1 MADMAEK
8 KTQKVD
14 IKDMTPD
21 VLYAMLIYIYEA
33 TLPSPEKFDQF
44 GKELL
49 AAADQ
54 YQLDQLKCAC
64 ADYLSR
70 NLDIENCVSYL
81 IMGDLYQEDVLK
93 KAALQFIARN
103 MKNVLKTKDWKESLQ
118 SRPSLK
124 LEAFKAFEVTE
135 G

>member
-33 TLPSPEKFDQF
+33 TLPSPEKFDQC
-44 GKELL
+44 GKDLL

-64 ADYLSR
+64 ADYLCR
-70 NLDIENCVSYL
+70 NIDIENCVSYL
-81 IMGDLYQEDVLK
+81 ILGDLYQEDVLK

-118 SRPSLK
+118 NKPSLK
-124 LEAFKAFEVTE
+124 LEAFEAFEVTE